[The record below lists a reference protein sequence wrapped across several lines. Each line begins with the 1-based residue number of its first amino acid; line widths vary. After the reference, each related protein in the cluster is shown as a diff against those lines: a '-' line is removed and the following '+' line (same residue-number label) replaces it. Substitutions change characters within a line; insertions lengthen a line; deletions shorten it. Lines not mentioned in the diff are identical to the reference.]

1 MTDEHLAVEDQETS
15 KIERRGWWR
24 RENTRESRRR
34 STRAG
39 SGATGETL
47 SGLGYC
53 LRAQYLI
60 NSAAAKAFTLE
71 VESWVRLGRV

>member
-15 KIERRGWWR
+15 KIERRGWR
-24 RENTRESRRR
+24 RENTRESTEVDE
-34 STRAG
+34 SG
-39 SGATGETL
+39 FGGATGETL